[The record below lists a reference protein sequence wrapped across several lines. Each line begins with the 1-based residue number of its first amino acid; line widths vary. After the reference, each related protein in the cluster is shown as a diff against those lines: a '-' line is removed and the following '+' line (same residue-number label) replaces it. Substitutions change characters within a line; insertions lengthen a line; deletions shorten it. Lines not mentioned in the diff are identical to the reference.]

1 MKRLGGAPGRNRM
14 EVEEMGSPRAGAP
27 RKGSTIALLHPGA
40 AILLPL
46 IFSAIFILQWNNP
59 ARTPPPPTVRV
70 SLVGFPF
77 RRIPG
82 NRRWQR
88 RGLPAPENCLHQHAA
103 FGAGERISLQQV
115 PLQTPEGGN
124 RSPAGFDWETSESV
138 VSEQEDEAQEADSVQ
153 GEPERRR
160 EI

>member
-1 MKRLGGAPGRNRM
+1 MANIKFAPGWRGWGEPQAGIWWRWK
-14 EVEEMGSPRAGAP
+14 EMGSPRGWAP
-27 RKGSTIALLHPGA
+27 RKGSTIAPLHPGA
-40 AILLPL
+40 AILLQL

-88 RGLPAPENCLHQHAA
+88 RGLPTPENCLHQHAA
-103 FGAGERISLQQV
+103 FRAGERISFQQV
-115 PLQTPEGGN
+115 PLQTPKGGN
-124 RSPAGFDWETSESV
+124 RSAAGSD
-138 VSEQEDEAQEADSVQ
+138 
-153 GEPERRR
+153 
-160 EI
+160 